1 MPRSVRREVC
11 ALAAGL
17 LLCALPSGCSWRQ
30 KPASPGPGPGPT
42 PRTIA
47 PGDEDSISLTAYFAD
62 PSAAAL
68 APVKRTVRPEPEA
81 AARDAM
87 QALVEGPMPDEGLHA
102 VMPDGA
108 ALEQVRLDGAVARVR
123 MNQAFYDNFPHG
135 GAFGNLCVYA
145 IVNTLTG
152 IPGIDEVVIEV
163 PDGGKLLGELDVSEP
178 LQRDDELV
186 AAK

>member
-1 MPRSVRREVC
+1 LC
-11 ALAAGL
+11 A
-17 LLCALPSGCSWRQ
+17 ALPSGCSWRQ
-30 KPASPGPGPGPT
+30 KAAEPGPAPGPS
-42 PRTIA
+42 PRPIA
-47 PGDEDSISLTAYFAD
+47 PGDGEGISLPIYFAD
-62 PSAAAL
+62 APAAAL
-68 APVKRTVRPEPEA
+68 APVKRTVRPDPEA

-87 QALVEGPMPDEGLHA
+87 QALVEGPLPDEGLHA

-123 MNQAFYDNFPHG
+123 MNQDFHDNFPRG

-152 IPGIDEVVIEV
+152 VPGIDEVAIEV
-163 PDGGKLLGELDVSEP
+163 PGGGKLLGELDVSQP
-178 LQRDDELV
+178 LERDDELV